1 MFWKT
6 VGRMILIPV
15 ALIFAAAAAI
25 FVLVTLGLE
34 RITVALHQRAEVD
47 EDMVQAMFDLMNQG
61 LLLTT
66 GLTVI
71 PVLLV
76 VFVGEIARIRS
87 FIYYVVGGG
96 VALAAVPLL
105 ARYGQGGSA
114 MPDPDQLVWQVFAT
128 AGFAGGFVYW
138 LLAGRNA

>member
-1 MFWKT
+1 VFWKT
-6 VGRMILIPV
+6 VGRMILIPL
-15 ALIFAAAAAI
+15 ALLLAASTSL

-34 RITVALHQRAEVD
+34 RVTAALHQQAVAD
-47 EDMVQAMFDLMNQG
+47 DDMMQAMFDLMNQG

-76 VFVGEIARIRS
+76 VFIGEIGRIRS
-87 FIYYVVGGG
+87 ALYYVLGGG
-96 VALAAVPLL
+96 LALAVVPLL
-105 ARYGQGGSA
+105 ARYGQGGSVA
-114 MPDPDQLVWQVFAT
+114 PTEQIVWQVFAT

>member
-15 ALIFAAAAAI
+15 ALLFAAAAAI
-25 FVLVTLGLE
+25 FVLFTLGLE

-87 FIYYVVGGG
+87 VIYYVVGGG
-96 VALAAVPLL
+96 LALAAVPLV